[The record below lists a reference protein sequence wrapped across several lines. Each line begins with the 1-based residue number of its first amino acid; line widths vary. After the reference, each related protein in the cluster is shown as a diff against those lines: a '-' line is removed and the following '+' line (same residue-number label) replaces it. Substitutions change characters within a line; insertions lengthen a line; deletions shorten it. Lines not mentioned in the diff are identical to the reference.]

1 MNIRVEGF
9 DYSNIVAKSMII
21 DTTTGLMYLNPSLYK
36 KLMSRYF
43 NSCIMDSNSKVI
55 CECGLDWPELEFILE
70 SVSITIGSDAYFQR
84 KDDGCLL
91 LIGETI
97 DE

>member
-1 MNIRVEGF
+1 MGSLGQPSVLYYSELPEFLSNANLYVPVVGTELWQVRVMNIRVEGF

-55 CECGLDWPELEFILE
+55 C
-70 SVSITIGSDAYFQR
+70 
-84 KDDGCLL
+84 
-91 LIGETI
+91 
-97 DE
+97 